1 MKLTSRKE
9 KIFQKLMLIAPAIIK
24 DVQVMD
30 QFKVE
35 LIKLGKKKKSN
46 ITLHN
51 V

>member
-9 KIFQKLMLIAPAIIK
+9 EILQKLMLIAPAIIK

-35 LIKLGKKKKSN
+35 QIKLGKKKESN